1 MSAVATVEDGKIVN
15 TNASSLSASNKT
27 ETKSNG
33 TLDKDAFLQ
42 LLVAEMQNQDP
53 LEPTTNT
60 EYISQFAQFS
70 SLEEMQNMGASVEMQ
85 RAQSLVGQEVFL
97 DVTDSSG
104 NTTQICGKVDYAV
117 MEGTN
122 VYVSVDDTLY
132 AFEDVTTVLDS
143 DYWEAYNLAYSWT
156 SELAKIPTVNKL
168 ALSDKA
174 AVEAVRK
181 AYDEMTDYQKTFIA
195 LPSIKLLESY
205 ETKIDELQTAA
216 DNAAKKDT
224 DTDTDTDGKPAEETA
239 GSES

>member
-174 AVEAVRK
+174 PVEAVRK
-181 AYDEMTDYQKTFIA
+181 SYDEMTDYQKTFIA
-195 LPSIKLLESY
+195 SPSIKLLESY
-205 ETKIDELQTAA
+205 EAKIDELQTAA